1 MILREVKNEKEE
13 TMTYNDKNVIA
24 KFSMKNYV
32 MLSSFLQELGA
43 VLGDYCRLVIE
54 PHPEGAL
61 LIATDGGKETLV
73 VLDKSGFA
81 NKTVCFT
88 PDIFDRLAE
97 TCKAID
103 SRSFAAI
110 CKAFDNND
118 IKSKDRSV
126 IVLEDESFSDLD
138 LFLKVGEK
146 IIQRAYVDVTY
157 FNPKEE
163 AFGWHDLVKN
173 AIEEKEQHGDIL
185 IAATDI
191 EKYNKIA
198 RKLTNTTT
206 ISLTAKANAYIIKFH
221 KCDYAIGIISLAEKT
236 KNDEFNNDLSLFQNV
251 RGIR

>member
-1 MILREVKNEKEE
+1 MA
-13 TMTYNDKNVIA
+13 YNDKNVIA
-24 KFSMKNYV
+24 KFSTKNYV
-32 MLSSFLQELGA
+32 ILQSFLVGLGA
-43 VLGDYCRLVIE
+43 ALGDYCRLVIE

-61 LIATDGGKETLV
+61 LIATDGRKETLV

-81 NKTVCFT
+81 NKTVCFD
-88 PDIFDRLAE
+88 PEIADSLVE
-97 TCKAID
+97 TCEAID
-103 SRSFAAI
+103 SDSFAAI

-138 LFLKVGEK
+138 LFLKVGGK
-146 IIQRAYVDVTY
+146 IIQQAYVDGTY

-185 IAATDI
+185 IADTDI
-191 EKYNKIA
+191 KQYNKIA

-206 ISLTAKANAYIIKFH
+206 ISLTAKANSYIIKFH
-221 KCDYAIGIISLAEKT
+221 KCDYAVGIISLAENN